1 MMSLNDYH
9 NDSLAEDTDLILLP
23 DTYTSPGDL
32 NRTKEYVFVLSI
44 RVRTLIWT
52 LLPTLSLYNCIL
64 SLLVP
69 LPHLHNQFVCWESNN
84 LCFLAAQFSHFTTP
98 ATLIK
103 GTQDAL
109 PWLIY
114 HACFTLYVPGR
125 VPDVP
130 DECMA
135 VCICNLKH
143 PQRAQQNLTICLFP
157 PLFCMFV

>member
-1 MMSLNDYH
+1 MSLNDYH

-84 LCFLAAQFSHFTTP
+84 LCFLAA
-98 ATLIK
+98 
-103 GTQDAL
+103 
-109 PWLIY
+109 
-114 HACFTLYVPGR
+114 
-125 VPDVP
+125 
-130 DECMA
+130 
-135 VCICNLKH
+135 
-143 PQRAQQNLTICLFP
+143 
-157 PLFCMFV
+157 